1 MSSPEKYAER
11 GWQIFPCHGI
21 SRGRCTCS
29 KGIDCTSPGKHPRT
43 HNGVKDASSDVGT
56 VQAWMRRWPDSNWA
70 VACGQVSGL
79 LVIDIDPRKNG
90 FGSIEQLEQN
100 RQDGPLPTTLT
111 SRTGGGGRHLFY
123 AAPAVPVGNR
133 TDWLDGV
140 DVKSDGGYVIL
151 PSSVHISGG
160 TYTWVDFTVEPAQA
174 PADVLQSISAAAGRG
189 QAAEDLP
196 STDDILNGVP
206 EGKRDDTL
214 FRFACR
220 LRRQLGDGARR
231 LITGAVLAAA
241 ANAEPPFPEDQA
253 LKCVDSAFKQ
263 DHEDSYV
270 AWQGGTGHELRALT
284 DLGNAYRFLDQF
296 GQEILFVE
304 GWGWLTWSEQ
314 GWRRDNARAEEMA
327 HEVHKMVQAEAVT
340 LEADGAD
347 KRQLRAH
354 IHWAT
359 QSQSAGSLSAVVR
372 VAQKIGSVRRDVED
386 FDADDHLIACRNGVV
401 DLRTGELRSVD
412 RDDLVTKNTG
422 VVYDAGYRLEAW
434 ERFLLQSLDGD
445 QEMVDYMQRAVGY
458 TLTGSNAEEAFFV
471 VDGPPASGKSTLLD
485 AMHAA
490 LGSYATSTQAETIM
504 YRRGQQTPP
513 NELARLAGMRFVSVS
528 EIREGESYDEA
539 IIKQF
544 TGGDR
549 VSARFLYQD
558 VFEFRPQLKLWV
570 GTNHDPDARDDAMW
584 RRIKKLRFPNAIPH
598 PKRDPR
604 LKAMLR
610 DPDVGGRAVLA
621 WAVRGAV
628 EWHRNGLC
636 EPMNVT
642 AQVAAYREE
651 QDRMRQFITDC
662 LVQAPGQVV
671 TKNDLFAVYRSWC
684 SMTSEPVKRQP
695 QFVKAMESR
704 GVKTGMDDRGGPVF
718 KDVMPRQLTVT
729 AEGASWT

>member
-43 HNGVKDASSDVGT
+43 HNGVKDATSDPAV
-56 VQAWMRRWPDSNWA
+56 VASWLRRWPDSNWA

-90 FGSIEQLEQN
+90 FDSIEHLEQN

-123 AAPAVPVGNR
+123 ASPSIPVGNR
-133 TDWLDGV
+133 TNWLDGV
-140 DVKSDGGYVIL
+140 DIKSDGGYVIL

-160 TYTWVDFTVEPAQA
+160 TYTWVDFAVDPAPA
-174 PADVLQSISAAAGRG
+174 PADVLQSISASVSGGYAGK
-189 QAAEDLP
+189 ELP
-196 STDDILNGVP
+196 STDDILKGVP
-206 EGKRDDTL
+206 EGERDDTL

-220 LRRQLGDGARR
+220 LRRQLGDDAKTAV
-231 LITGAVLAAA
+231 TGLVLAAA
-241 ANAEPPFPEDQA
+241 ANADPPFPDEQA
-253 LKCVDSAFKQ
+253 IKCVESAWKQ
-263 DHEDSYV
+263 DHEDTYV
-270 AWQGGTGHELRALT
+270 AWSGGGGELRSLT
-284 DLGNAYRFLDQF
+284 DLGNAHRFLDQF

-327 HEVHKMVQAEAVT
+327 HEVHKTVQAEAAA

-347 KRQLRAH
+347 KRKLRAH
-354 IHWAT
+354 MAWAN
-359 QSQSAGSLSAVVR
+359 QSQSSGALSAIVR

-422 VVYDAGYRLEAW
+422 VVYDADFRLEAW

-445 QEMVDYMQRAVGY
+445 REMVDYLQRAVGY

-604 LKAMLR
+604 LKTMLR

-628 EWHRNGLC
+628 EWHRNGLSQ
-636 EPMNVT
+636 PDTVT
-642 AQVAAYREE
+642 AQVALYREE
-651 QDRMRQFITDC
+651 QDRMRQFIVDC
-662 LVQAPGQVV
+662 LVEAPGQTV

-684 SMTSEPVKRQP
+684 TMTSEPVKRQP